1 MKVQYLKDNGIEYN
15 EDDDNEEDKIKF
27 ANEIESIVY

>member
-15 EDDDNEEDKIKF
+15 EDENEEDKIKF